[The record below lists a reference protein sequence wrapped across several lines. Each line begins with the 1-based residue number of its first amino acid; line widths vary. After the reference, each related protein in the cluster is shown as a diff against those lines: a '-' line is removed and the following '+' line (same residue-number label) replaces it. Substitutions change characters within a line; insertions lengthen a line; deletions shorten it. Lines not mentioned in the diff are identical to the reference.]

1 MRRAPDF
8 RSTVRRG
15 ARAGGEHLVVHLLV
29 PPPAQDG
36 EHDRSEPPS
45 TTVGLIV
52 PRAVGDSVRR
62 TLVKR
67 RLRHVMAQRLDAVPA
82 GSTVVVRAA
91 AGAAQAPSAV
101 LAAEVDV
108 ALARCLRPRRPRGA
122 RAQRP
127 SLSSTSA
134 LPGASR

>member
-1 MRRAPDF
+1 M
-8 RSTVRRG
+8 
-15 ARAGGEHLVVHLLV
+15 
-29 PPPAQDG
+29 
-36 EHDRSEPPS
+36 
-45 TTVGLIV
+45 GLIV
-52 PRAVGDSVRR
+52 PRAVGDAVRR

-67 RLRHVMAQRLDAVPA
+67 RLRHVMAQRLGAVPA

-91 AGAAQAPSAV
+91 AGAAQVPSAV

-122 RAQRP
+122 RAPQP
-127 SLSSTSA
+127 SSPRSSPSH